1 MNISSGRMSLERN
14 KSAMVNVALWAGIV
28 GILLSLLMILF
39 FSISAKYDLSDDSVL
54 VIFFIFIFILLVSLC
69 LTVSF
74 AMSLA
79 GVITPYF
86 RVKSFFVLIMST
98 LIITVDFALFLLALT
113 ENMTG

>member
-14 KSAMVNVALWAGIV
+14 KSAMVNVALCAGIV

-54 VIFFIFIFILLVSLC
+54 VIFFIFILLVSLC

-86 RVKSFFVLIMST
+86 RLKSFFVLIMST

>member
-54 VIFFIFIFILLVSLC
+54 VIFFIFILLVSLC

-86 RVKSFFVLIMST
+86 RIKSFFVLIMST

>member
-28 GILLSLLMILF
+28 GILLSQLMILF

-54 VIFFIFIFILLVSLC
+54 VIFFIFILLVSLC

-86 RVKSFFVLIMST
+86 RLKSFFVLIMST

>member
-54 VIFFIFIFILLVSLC
+54 VIFFIFILLVSLC

-79 GVITPYF
+79 GVITPDF

>member
-1 MNISSGRMSLERN
+1 MEKN
-14 KSAMVNVALWAGIV
+14 KSAMVNVALRAGIV

-39 FSISAKYDLSDDSVL
+39 VSISGRYDLSGDSVL
-54 VIFFIFIFILLVSLC
+54 AIFVIFILLVSLC
-69 LTVSF
+69 LSVSF

-79 GVITPYF
+79 GVITPCC

-98 LIITVDFALFLLALT
+98 LIITVDLALFLLALT

>member
-86 RVKSFFVLIMST
+86 RLKSFFVLIMST

>member
-54 VIFFIFIFILLVSLC
+54 VIFFIFILLVSLC

-86 RVKSFFVLIMST
+86 RLKSFFVLIMST

>member
-1 MNISSGRMSLERN
+1 MNISSGRMSTERN
-14 KSAMVNVALWAGIV
+14 KSAMVNIALWAGIV

-39 FSISAKYDLSDDSVL
+39 VSISGRYDLSDDSVL
-54 VIFFIFIFILLVSLC
+54 VIFSIFILLVSLC
-69 LTVSF
+69 LSVSF

-98 LIITVDFALFLLALT
+98 LIITVDFALFLLALI

>member
-54 VIFFIFIFILLVSLC
+54 VIFFIFILLVSLC

-86 RVKSFFVLIMST
+86 RLKSFFVFIMST

>member
-54 VIFFIFIFILLVSLC
+54 VIFLFL
-69 LTVSF
+69 
-74 AMSLA
+74 
-79 GVITPYF
+79 
-86 RVKSFFVLIMST
+86 FFVKYY
-98 LIITVDFALFLLALT
+98 DF
-113 ENMTG
+113 

>member
-54 VIFFIFIFILLVSLC
+54 VVFFIFILLVSLC

-86 RVKSFFVLIMST
+86 RLKSFFVLIMST

>member
-1 MNISSGRMSLERN
+1 MNISSGRMSTERN
-14 KSAMVNVALWAGIV
+14 KSAMVNIALWAGIV

-39 FSISAKYDLSDDSVL
+39 VSISGKYDLSDNSIL
-54 VIFFIFIFILLVSLC
+54 VIFSIFIFLVSLC
-69 LTVSF
+69 LSVSF

-98 LIITVDFALFLLALT
+98 LIITVDFALFLLALI

>member
-1 MNISSGRMSLERN
+1 MNISSGN

-54 VIFFIFIFILLVSLC
+54 VIFFIFILLVSLC

-86 RVKSFFVLIMST
+86 RLKSFFVLIMST

>member
-39 FSISAKYDLSDDSVL
+39 FSISARYDLSDDSVL
-54 VIFFIFIFILLVSLC
+54 VIIFIFILLVSLC
-69 LTVSF
+69 LSVSF
-74 AMSLA
+74 ARSLA
-79 GVITPYF
+79 VVITPYF
-86 RVKSFFVLIMST
+86 RAKSFFVLIMST

>member
-54 VIFFIFIFILLVSLC
+54 VIFFIFILLLSLC

>member
-54 VIFFIFIFILLVSLC
+54 VIFFIFILLVSLC
-69 LTVSF
+69 LSVSF

-86 RVKSFFVLIMST
+86 RAKSFFVLIMST

>member
-86 RVKSFFVLIMST
+86 RLKSFFVFIMST

>member
-54 VIFFIFIFILLVSLC
+54 VIFFIFILLVSLC